1 MSRSS
6 LPTALAELVPI
17 FLGHLDSE
25 RGLSRNTIDAY
36 QGDLKRFSRCLPHDC
51 RADVRLVREREVF
64 QFLVQDRKEG
74 RDPIST
80 RRALAA
86 LRTFFRFLVLLGV
99 SPGNP
104 ARLLETPRT
113 WRRLPGVL
121 NPEEVARLLEA
132 VRTFPS
138 LNPLRDRALLELIY
152 ATGLRVSE
160 AVHLKLSSILWEI
173 EVLRTIG
180 KGGRERI
187 VPLTRTAQGA
197 LRDYLEKERPKRAGA
212 RTADLLFLSRG
223 GRVLGREIVAALIR
237 RAALRA
243 GIAGRVTP
251 HTLRHSFATHIL
263 AGGADLRA
271 VQELLGHAKIETT
284 EIYTHIERSD
294 LKKAHRK
301 YHPRG

>member
-1 MSRSS
+1 MDRSS
-6 LPTALAELVPI
+6 LPTTLDELVPV
-17 FLGHLDSE
+17 FLGHLESE

-36 QGDLKRFSRCLPHDC
+36 QGDLERFSRSLPLDH
-51 RADVRLVREREVF
+51 RADVRLIREREVF
-64 QFLVQDRKEG
+64 QFMVQDRREG
-74 RDPIST
+74 RDPVST

-104 ARLLETPRT
+104 ARLLDTPRT
-113 WRRLPGVL
+113 WHHLPSVL
-121 NPEEVARLLEA
+121 QPEEVSRLLEA
-132 VRTFPS
+132 VRAFPS

-160 AVHLKLSSILWEI
+160 AVHLKLSSIHWEI

-187 VPLTRTAQGA
+187 VPLTRTAQSA
-197 LRDYLEKERPKRAGA
+197 LKEYLEKERPKRAGA
-212 RTADLLFLSRG
+212 RATELIFLSRG
-223 GRVLGREIVAALIR
+223 GRALGREVVAALIR
-237 RAALRA
+237 RAARRA

-284 EIYTHIERSD
+284 EIYTHIERSE